1 MKYTTSLP
9 EIKKVIMTNA
19 HREQPEDA
27 ENEKLPPLS
36 VYIQDCTA
44 QVDFYVMSWNKERK
58 CFFALVDPLPDPQ
71 VLILDYVCFSSL
83 KDHDL
88 FYRIYPKKKRRQ
100 YDTFYNRILPMKYMN
115 PS

>member
-36 VYIQDCTA
+36 VYIQD
-44 QVDFYVMSWNKERK
+44 
-58 CFFALVDPLPDPQ
+58 
-71 VLILDYVCFSSL
+71 
-83 KDHDL
+83 
-88 FYRIYPKKKRRQ
+88 
-100 YDTFYNRILPMKYMN
+100 
-115 PS
+115 